1 MKLIPKGTT
10 LLSFKLSIGKTA
22 MAGADLYTNEAI
34 AALIPK
40 DRSQTTDKYLFS
52 LFNGKLIDLENV
64 GNKAF
69 GKSLNSEYLKNEVR
83 IPLPPCDIQFQIV
96 SECEKVDDEYNH
108 SLACIEENK
117 RKIVEAFDSLDK
129 KANTILKLSDK
140 RVFDVS
146 IGRRVL
152 NTEVNSNFSI
162 PVYSANVFEPFGMI
176 DRLLIE
182 DFSKDSVLWGIDGD
196 WMTNVISAN
205 KPFYPTDH
213 CGVLRIKTNDI
224 LPKYMAHL
232 LEEEGKKAGFKRSY
246 RASIDRIESL
256 SVRIA
261 PIEEQRKAISEIETY
276 EQKISEAKAVM
287 EGCAE
292 RKKQILEKWLK

>member
-1 MKLIPKGTT
+1 M
-10 LLSFKLSIGKTA
+10 
-22 MAGADLYTNEAI
+22 
-34 AALIPK
+34 
-40 DRSQTTDKYLFS
+40 
-52 LFNGKLIDLENV
+52 
-64 GNKAF
+64 
-69 GKSLNSEYLKNEVR
+69 
-83 IPLPPCDIQFQIV
+83 
-96 SECEKVDDEYNH
+96 
-108 SLACIEENK
+108 
-117 RKIVEAFDSLDK
+117 
-129 KANTILKLSDK
+129 KLSDN

-152 NTEVNSNFSI
+152 NTEVNPNFSI

-176 DRLLIE
+176 NKLLIE
-182 DFSKDSVLWGIDGD
+182 DFSQDSVLWGIDGD
-196 WMTNVISAN
+196 WMTNVIPAN

-256 SVRIA
+256 SVQVA

-287 EGCAE
+287 AGCAE

>member
-96 SECEKVDDEYNH
+96 SEC
-108 SLACIEENK
+108 
-117 RKIVEAFDSLDK
+117 
-129 KANTILKLSDK
+129 
-140 RVFDVS
+140 
-146 IGRRVL
+146 
-152 NTEVNSNFSI
+152 
-162 PVYSANVFEPFGMI
+162 
-176 DRLLIE
+176 
-182 DFSKDSVLWGIDGD
+182 
-196 WMTNVISAN
+196 
-205 KPFYPTDH
+205 
-213 CGVLRIKTNDI
+213 
-224 LPKYMAHL
+224 
-232 LEEEGKKAGFKRSY
+232 
-246 RASIDRIESL
+246 
-256 SVRIA
+256 
-261 PIEEQRKAISEIETY
+261 
-276 EQKISEAKAVM
+276 
-287 EGCAE
+287 
-292 RKKQILEKWLK
+292 